1 LFAES
6 YLNIGDKSTYM
17 KAIPSAIAAGYK
29 EGWSRGHAF
38 KLVAK
43 VGVQAEFK
51 RIRDTRL
58 KSSTIASSE
67 EILETLTQQMRTL
80 PNELMADGALIPL
93 EKMTRDQAQ
102 AIAGVKETRKAIASG
117 DDVITETKLEYKLVD
132 RQKAAEMLAK
142 HHGLFEKD
150 NKQQKPDEPVRF
162 VMMPSGDL
170 TLAEWTR
177 QVEELNA
184 SRDKTAPPQ
193 AAA

>member
-102 AIAGVKETRKAIASG
+102 AIAGVKETCKAIASG